1 MMAIPASSKTPIKH
15 TGQDQDSL
23 RNAILQVFP
32 SRLLDESSPVLDSLV
47 SILRL
52 YASAVTADD
61 LYYKT
66 EAILVAER
74 RDSIDQDVIEQI
86 RQTIQK
92 EWESKLRSRSATG
105 LTASNASTSTPA
117 HKSKVGL
124 SSLLGVSPQAPITP
138 VRPIGTPFSSSRD
151 PFVNATPTM
160 KAANPSEQ
168 IIETLNPHIPPFSSS
183 DSTNQSRVSLAIG
196 TNPKAWNY
204 RYMFERPGMKGN
216 ALDDGIEKMTQTILS
231 TYGIKD
237 EDLVDPASSSQ
248 ESVFV
253 VGRIAPAVQNEAK
266 IVNGKPKQAKLAD
279 GLVLEVSRRIGGA
292 SRTPMHLP
300 NNVKV
305 RALPTA
311 DGRGIPHPST
321 TGGQLALF
329 PGLIAGF
336 KGRNGGGDAFL
347 VEEILMPPSLPLP
360 ETEVVDLLEHQHANG
375 KLKGEPMSV
384 FVASGPFTLDN
395 DLNFTPWHRL
405 IDQIE
410 QRKPDVALFM
420 GPFLP
425 VNHISLLDPNLMQL
439 PQELFDNHIGSR
451 LRRLCESS
459 ARTTAIL
466 LPSTRDLIHPHA
478 AWPQPM
484 FDKTML
490 GIHKRVKCLP
500 NPCMFSINEVI
511 FGISTADVLRDLRSD
526 ELVFN
531 VTVNTEEENNNPSP
545 IKVRDAM
552 ARSVRHVLH
561 SRHFY
566 PLFPASTASD
576 LPLDVSH
583 AHLAQFTDVTPDV
596 LFLPSILTP
605 FAKIVDGTVVVNP
618 GLTAKGTN
626 DGKGSFASLQVVPMR
641 KQDLQDA
648 IQKDSQTDSTTR
660 WQNALYDR
668 SRVDIIRI

>member
-1 MMAIPASSKTPIKH
+1 MAVPASSKIPIKR
-15 TGQDQDSL
+15 TAQDDESF
-23 RNAILQVFP
+23 RNSILQVFP
-32 SRLLDESSPVLDSLV
+32 SRLLDESSPMLESLV

-52 YASAVTADD
+52 YASSLTADD
-61 LYYKT
+61 LFYKT
-66 EAILVAER
+66 EAILVADR
-74 RDSIDQDVIEQI
+74 RQSITHDVIDQL
-86 RQTIQK
+86 RQSIQN
-92 EWESKLRSRSATG
+92 EWESKLRTKSGTG
-105 LTASNASTSTPA
+105 TTGNAITSTPA
-117 HKSKVGL
+117 MNKSKAGL
-124 SSLLGVSPQAPITP
+124 GSLFGVSQQAPNTP
-138 VRPIGTPFSSSRD
+138 VRSANVPSSVSND
-151 PFVNATPTM
+151 PFVNVTPTT
-160 KAANPSEQ
+160 NTSEQ
-168 IIETLNPHIPPFSSS
+168 IIETLNPHIPTSSTLNT
-183 DSTNQSRVSLAIG
+183 TNQSRVSLAIG

-216 ALDDGIEKMTQTILS
+216 ALDDAVEKMTEVILN

-237 EDLVDPASSSQ
+237 EDLVDPSTSSQ
-248 ESVFV
+248 ESVYI
-253 VGRIAPAVQNEAK
+253 VGRIAPVVQSETK
-266 IVNGKPKQAKLAD
+266 IVNGKPKQPKLSD
-279 GLVLEVSRRIGGA
+279 GLVVEVSRRVGGA

-300 NNVKV
+300 NNVNV
-305 RALPTA
+305 RALPTS
-311 DGRGIPHPST
+311 DGKGIPHPST

-360 ETEVVDLLEHQHANG
+360 ETEVVDLLEHQHATG
-375 KLKGEPMSV
+375 KLKGEAMSI

-395 DLNFTPWHRL
+395 DLNFTPWHKL
-405 IDQIE
+405 LDQIE

-425 VNHISLLDPNLMQL
+425 VNHSGLLDPNLMQL
-439 PQELFDNHIGSR
+439 PQELFENHIGSR
-451 LRRLCESS
+451 LRRLCDSS

-466 LPSTRDLIHPHA
+466 LPSTRDIVHPHA

-511 FGISTADVLRDLRSD
+511 FGISTADILRDLRSE

-531 VTVNTEEENNNPSP
+531 LTVNGEKNDGSTPT
-545 IKVRDAM
+545 KTRDAM

-596 LFLPSILTP
+596 LLLPSILTP

-618 GLTAKGTN
+618 GLTAKGNN
-626 DGKGSFASLQVVPMR
+626 DGKGSFACLQIIPMP
-641 KQDLQDA
+641 KQDLQNVM
-648 IQKDSQTDSTTR
+648 QQDSDSDSGTR
-660 WQNALYDR
+660 LQNALYDR
-668 SRVDIIRI
+668 TRVDITRI

>member
-1 MMAIPASSKTPIKH
+1 NSS
-15 TGQDQDSL
+15 
-23 RNAILQVFP
+23 
-32 SRLLDESSPVLDSLV
+32 
-47 SILRL
+47 
-52 YASAVTADD
+52 
-61 LYYKT
+61 
-66 EAILVAER
+66 
-74 RDSIDQDVIEQI
+74 
-86 RQTIQK
+86 
-92 EWESKLRSRSATG
+92 
-105 LTASNASTSTPA
+105 
-117 HKSKVGL
+117 
-124 SSLLGVSPQAPITP
+124 
-138 VRPIGTPFSSSRD
+138 
-151 PFVNATPTM
+151 
-160 KAANPSEQ
+160 
-168 IIETLNPHIPPFSSS
+168 
-183 DSTNQSRVSLAIG
+183 NQSRVSLAIG

-216 ALDDGIEKMTQTILS
+216 ALDDAIEKMTETILS

-248 ESVFV
+248 ESVYI
-253 VGRIAPAVQNEAK
+253 VGRIAPVVQNEAK
-266 IVNGKPKQAKLAD
+266 IVNGKPKQPKLSD
-279 GLVLEVSRRIGGA
+279 GLVVEVSRRVGGA

-305 RALPTA
+305 RALPTS
-311 DGRGIPHPST
+311 DGQGIPHPST

-360 ETEVVDLLEHQHANG
+360 ETEVVDLLEHQHAAG
-375 KLKGEPMSV
+375 KLKGEPMSI

-405 IDQIE
+405 LDQIE

-425 VNHISLLDPNLMQL
+425 VNHNSLLDPNLTQL
-439 PQELFDNHIGSR
+439 PQELFENHIGSR
-451 LRRLCESS
+451 LRRLCDSS

-466 LPSTRDLIHPHA
+466 LPSTRDIVHPHA

-531 VTVNTEEENNNPSP
+531 VTVDGEKNDGSTPTRT
-545 IKVRDAM
+545 RDAM
-552 ARSVRHVLH
+552 ARSIRHVLH

-566 PLFPASTASD
+566 PLFPASTATD

-596 LFLPSILTP
+596 LLLPSILTP

-618 GLTAKGTN
+618 GLTAKGNN
-626 DGKGSFASLQVVPMR
+626 DGKGSFACLQVKPMP
-641 KQDLQDA
+641 KQDLQNV
-648 IQKDSQTDSTTR
+648 IQQDSEADTEGTR

-668 SRVDIIRI
+668 TRVDITRI